1 MFGSSARV
9 VSVEEEEGKKGAYS
23 VQAWSRAGSPS
34 GGSASD
40 APPDAFVQ
48 RIEHP
53 GGDVVV
59 SPILE
64 ALRAWLRKGRDEQ
77 RQHAKGEMPQEE
89 EESSERTVSSSTQ
102 KHDGA
107 TEGGEA

>member
-9 VSVEEEEGKKGAYS
+9 VSVEEEEGKKGGYS
-23 VQAWSRAGSPS
+23 VQAWSRTGAAS

-40 APPDAFVQ
+40 APPDAFIQ

-59 SPILE
+59 APILE

-77 RQHAKGEMPQEE
+77 RQEADAKQAKDD
-89 EESSERTVSSSTQ
+89 ERASATFSGSAQ
-102 KHDGA
+102 KRDGA
-107 TEGGEA
+107 SEGGEA